1 MNAPQAQGKLTPDDQ
16 LSGSQLA
23 PLAGASPW
31 ETPNDILRKV
41 TNGVMG
47 KPREPLVSEAAD
59 WGTALEGLVAMKA
72 MEKLGLTKT
81 KEDK

>member
-16 LSGSQLA
+16 LSASQLA
-23 PLAGASPW
+23 ALAGASPW
-31 ETPNDILRKV
+31 ASPNDILTTV
-41 TNGVMG
+41 TNAILG

-72 MEKLGLTKT
+72 MEKLGLTET